1 MSKKRIRY
9 SIIFSIIFI
18 IEVLI
23 AIFLKN
29 GFIRENVGDIL
40 VVPCIYSLLRILV
53 PQKIRILHLYV
64 LLFSILVE
72 FLQLLNI
79 TTILANNNK
88 ILRIVLGGT
97 FDIKDII
104 SYTIGYLLILLVR
117 WILKN
122 YRRNLDESK
131 TVFK

>member
-1 MSKKRIRY
+1 MIKNRIKY
-9 SIIFSIIFI
+9 LIIFI
-18 IEVLI
+18 IIFIVEVLI

-40 VVPCIYSLLRILV
+40 VVPCIYSLLRIVV
-53 PQKIRILHLYV
+53 PQKIRFLDLYV

-88 ILRIVLGGT
+88 ILKIALGGT

-104 SYTIGYLLILLVR
+104 SYTIGYVVIVLVR
-117 WILKN
+117 W
-122 YRRNLDESK
+122 YLDSFNI
-131 TVFK
+131 VC